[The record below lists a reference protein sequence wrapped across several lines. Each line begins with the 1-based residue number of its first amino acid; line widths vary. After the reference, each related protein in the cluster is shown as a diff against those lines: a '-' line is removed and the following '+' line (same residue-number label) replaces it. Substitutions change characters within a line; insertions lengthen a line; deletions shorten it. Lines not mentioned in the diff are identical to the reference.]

1 MVNTYG
7 IKRNHD
13 GGKINVNKSVNEL
26 HLFSVIIHYCDEL
39 LSLMCLQTSAFF
51 YYY

>member
-13 GGKINVNKSVNEL
+13 GGKINVNKSVNEI
-26 HLFSVIIHYCDEL
+26 HLFSVVIHYCGEL
-39 LSLMCLQTSAFF
+39 LSLMCLQTSANK
-51 YYY
+51 YA